1 MDDEA
6 VALYDDR
13 NLRARGVTLKGG
25 AISHHDLHR
34 QGQGGREGK
43 KLRDMGLDKVT
54 GSSIIHENKDV
65 MVADVAIN
73 ELFSTQ
79 ACQPKRSN

>member
-1 MDDEA
+1 MVGIKMDDEA

-34 QGQGGREGK
+34 QG
-43 KLRDMGLDKVT
+43 
-54 GSSIIHENKDV
+54 
-65 MVADVAIN
+65 
-73 ELFSTQ
+73 
-79 ACQPKRSN
+79 